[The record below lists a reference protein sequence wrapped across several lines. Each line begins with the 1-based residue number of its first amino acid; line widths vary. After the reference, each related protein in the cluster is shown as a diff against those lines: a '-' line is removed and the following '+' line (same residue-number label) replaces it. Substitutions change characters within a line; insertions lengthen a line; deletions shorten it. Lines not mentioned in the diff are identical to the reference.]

1 MSEKLFRKQSLDKV
15 TSPEQLNDYVRVS
28 NPGVWMILAAV
39 IILLAGVCVWG
50 VFGHMES
57 RLATVGAARDGDVT
71 CYVKEADIDRV
82 KVGMPVQIEG
92 GEYAADA
99 ISPFANAKPGE
110 DVIDA
115 GGFSSSERL
124 YAVTVHADIA
134 DGLYKVV
141 FITDSVAP
149 ISFVLN

>member
-57 RLATVGAARDGDVT
+57 KLATVGAARDGDVT

-82 KVGMPVQIEG
+82 KVGTPVQIEG
-92 GEYAADA
+92 GEYAADE
-99 ISPFANAKPGE
+99 SQLH
-110 DVIDA
+110 V
-115 GGFSSSERL
+115 
-124 YAVTVHADIA
+124 
-134 DGLYKVV
+134 
-141 FITDSVAP
+141 P
-149 ISFVLN
+149 ISWPKPWRIWRNLIVFLPI